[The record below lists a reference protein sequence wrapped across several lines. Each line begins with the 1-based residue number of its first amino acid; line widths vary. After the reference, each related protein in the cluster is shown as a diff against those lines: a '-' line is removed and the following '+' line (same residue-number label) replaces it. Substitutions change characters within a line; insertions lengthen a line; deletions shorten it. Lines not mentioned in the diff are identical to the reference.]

1 MTEGRMSQVLSTAVV
16 TFFRVIEIMIFL
28 RIILSWIPINKGSKI
43 LAIVNMATEPILSPI
58 RKLIARSSIG
68 KNLMMDFSPILAY
81 LLLGF
86 LRHVILLVI
95 EKI

>member
-1 MTEGRMSQVLSTAVV
+1 MSQVLSTAVV